1 MGLGRSF
8 FGRTLSAP
16 VAVLVVALLAPPPTH
31 NHIAQRA
38 SLVSYLAHRCTAGSD
53 TPHLHPART
62 LPAPQCPA
70 CAAGPAA
77 AGTLAHVSLEVASC
91 GGVRVAAPA
100 ARMSASWVAPGC
112 AARAPPC
119 FPLDI

>member
-8 FGRTLSAP
+8 FGRTLGAP
-16 VAVLVVALLAPPPTH
+16 VAALVVALLAPPPTH
-31 NHIAQRA
+31 NHGAQRA
-38 SLVSYLAHRCTAGSD
+38 SLVSYLAHRCTACSHA
-53 TPHLHPART
+53 PHLHPART
-62 LPAPQCPA
+62 LPAPLCPA

-91 GGVRVAAPA
+91 GGVRVPAPA

-119 FPLDI
+119 LLLDI

>member
-1 MGLGRSF
+1 M
-8 FGRTLSAP
+8 LSVE

-31 NHIAQRA
+31 NHGAHRA
-38 SLVSYLAHRCTAGSD
+38 SLVSYVAHRCTAGSD

-70 CAAGPAA
+70 CAAGPTA
-77 AGTLAHVSLEVASC
+77 AGTLAHASIEVASC

-100 ARMSASWVAPGC
+100 ARMSAAWVAPGC
-112 AARAPPC
+112 AARAPPP
-119 FPLDI
+119 FPLDT